1 MTFDQIIGAGS
12 GYLLGIRLVPISQN
26 EIASVTLP
34 EGTRVQYEEF
44 HSMLGHPGTSSV
56 QRTAE
61 YLGLNLSKPIEKCS
75 DCATAKMRQKNIPK
89 ENVNRSS
96 VPGERLCIDTSS
108 VKSKSYGGNKYW
120 SLAVDDATGMTFA
133 SFIARKGQVKEH
145 IVPLIHQLRN
155 KGKTV
160 KYIRCDNAGEN
171 IKLKEECDRQKLGI
185 EFEFTAP
192 NTPQQN
198 GVVERKFATLYGRGR
213 ALLNKAGFNR
223 KMRKGLWAE
232 AARIATLLDSITV
245 KPGETKCPYELFFGT
260 LPNWA
265 RYLRT
270 FGEVG
275 IVKSSNP
282 IQNKLDNKGQPCIF
296 VGYPG
301 TNHAGNVYRFFT
313 TDTHRIIHS
322 RDVQWMNQLWRKY
335 AKSLHQP
342 AESDDDI
349 EAAYPY
355 SILYD
360 SKDINVQDSQHTSTD
375 NPNDQGTPVVRV
387 TQSGRATAPTITPT
401 RLT

>member
-1 MTFDQIIGAGS
+1 MKAVRGKTTVTFDRIIGAGS
-12 GYLLGIRLVPISQN
+12 SYLLGIRLVPISQN

-89 ENVNRSS
+89 ENVNQSS

-198 GVVERKFATLYGRGR
+198 GVVERKFATLMEEEGPCLIKQASIARCGR
-213 ALLNKAGFNR
+213 AYGQKQPVLLHCLIQSPLSLVKQSAHMNYFLELYQT
-223 KMRKGLWAE
+223 GLNISE
-232 AARIATLLDSITV
+232 RL
-245 KPGETKCPYELFFGT
+245 E
-260 LPNWA
+260 
-265 RYLRT
+265 
-270 FGEVG
+270 
-275 IVKSSNP
+275 
-282 IQNKLDNKGQPCIF
+282 KL
-296 VGYPG
+296 
-301 TNHAGNVYRFFT
+301 A
-313 TDTHRIIHS
+313 
-322 RDVQWMNQLWRKY
+322 L
-335 AKSLHQP
+335 
-342 AESDDDI
+342 
-349 EAAYPY
+349 
-355 SILYD
+355 
-360 SKDINVQDSQHTSTD
+360 
-375 NPNDQGTPVVRV
+375 
-387 TQSGRATAPTITPT
+387 
-401 RLT
+401 